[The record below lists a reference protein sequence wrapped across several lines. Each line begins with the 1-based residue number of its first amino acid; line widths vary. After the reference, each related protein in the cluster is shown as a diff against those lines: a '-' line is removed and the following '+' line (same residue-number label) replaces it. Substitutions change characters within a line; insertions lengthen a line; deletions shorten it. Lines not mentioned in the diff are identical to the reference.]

1 MTRALSAWMNGEL
14 VGVWSQGRT
23 GHHRF
28 VYDRDWVN
36 SPRARALS
44 LSLPITASRQ
54 IEGPSVE
61 NYFDNLLP
69 DSEAIRRRLRD
80 RFKTGSVTAF
90 KLLEAIG
97 RDCVGAVQLLPAG
110 DTPVGLDRL
119 EYTTLQESDV
129 ARILRDVTAK
139 QGPGA
144 NDDEEDAFR
153 LSIAGAQEKTALLRL
168 NGQWHRPIGA
178 TPTTHILKLPLGL
191 VGGRRL
197 DLTHSVENEW
207 LCAQLMD
214 ALGMPVAPAEICHFE
229 DEKALAVERFDR
241 RFSADG
247 TWIVRLPQE
256 DFCQVMGKPSSEKY
270 ESDGGP
276 SMADCLTVLAGS
288 ENQETD
294 RRTFVCAQLVFWILA
309 ATDGHAKNFSIFL
322 QAGDRY
328 SLTPLYDVVSAWPII
343 GDGRSR
349 LPWKKARLAMAVRS
363 KNAHYKLAE
372 IHTRHW
378 HELALRIGGDELWR
392 ALTTMVERV
401 DATVQTV
408 EGRLPANFPAETAN
422 AIFAGA
428 RAQVAAF
435 QAGLPV

>member
-1 MTRALSAWMNGEL
+1 MTRELWAWMNGEW

-28 VYDRDWVN
+28 IYDQDWVN

-44 LSLPITASRQ
+44 LSLPITASRR
-54 IEGPSVE
+54 IEGSNVE
-61 NYFDNLLP
+61 NFFDNLLP

-80 RFKTGSVTAF
+80 RFKTGSVAAF

-97 RDCVGAVQLLPAG
+97 RDCVGAIQLLPAG
-110 DTPVGLDRL
+110 EKPVRLDRL
-119 EYTTLQESDV
+119 EYAPLNEADV
-129 ARILRDVTAK
+129 ARILRDVTAE

-144 NDDEEDAFR
+144 RDHDEDDFR

-168 NGQWHRPIGA
+168 NGHWHRPIGA

-207 LCAQLMD
+207 LCAQLLD
-214 ALGMPVAPAEICHFE
+214 ALGMPVARTEICEFQ

-247 TWIVRLPQE
+247 TWIMRIPQE
-256 DFCQVMGKPSSEKY
+256 DFCQVLGKPSSEKY
-270 ESDGGP
+270 ESDDGP
-276 SMADCLTVLAGS
+276 GMAECLTVLAGS
-288 ENQETD
+288 ENQEAD
-294 RRTFVCAQLVFWILA
+294 RRTFVRAQLVFWMLA

-328 SLTPLYDVVSAWPII
+328 RMTPLYDVVSAWPII
-343 GDGRSR
+343 GDGRNR
-349 LPWKKARLAMAVRS
+349 LPWKKARLAMAMRS
-363 KNAHYKLAE
+363 KNAHYRLAE
-372 IHTRHW
+372 IQTRHW
-378 HELALRIGGDELWR
+378 HELAIRTGGGELWR
-392 ALTTMVERV
+392 VLTGMVESV
-401 DATVQTV
+401 DAAVRTV
-408 EGRLPANFPAETAN
+408 EGRLPKNFPAETAN
-422 AIFAGA
+422 AIFAGM
-428 RAQVAAF
+428 RGQAAVF
-435 QAGLPV
+435 RRGLAV

>member
-23 GHHRF
+23 GQHRF

-97 RDCVGAVQLLPAG
+97 RDCVGAVQLLPDG

-139 QGPGA
+139 QGPSA
-144 NDDEEDAFR
+144 NDHEEDDFR

-168 NGQWHRPIGA
+168 DGQWHRPIGA

-207 LCAQLMD
+207 VCAQLLD
-214 ALGMPVAPAEICHFE
+214 ALGMPVAPAEICYFE

-276 SMADCLTVLAGS
+276 GMADCLTVLAGS
-288 ENQETD
+288 ENQEMD
-294 RRTFVCAQLVFWILA
+294 RRTFVCAQLLFWILA

-322 QAGDRY
+322 RAQDQYR
-328 SLTPLYDVVSAWPII
+328 LTPLYDVVSAWPVI
-343 GDGRSR
+343 GDGRNR
-349 LPWKKARLAMAVRS
+349 LPWKKARLAMAMRS

-372 IHTRHW
+372 IQTRHW
-378 HELALRIGGDELWR
+378 HELALRTAGDELWR
-392 ALTTMVERV
+392 ALTRLV
-401 DATVQTV
+401 DSIDAAVQTV
-408 EGRLPANFPAETAN
+408 ERQLPANFPAETAN

-428 RAQVAAF
+428 RAQAAVF
-435 QAGLPV
+435 KAGLPV